1 MTQVS
6 RAQVLSGLAASA
18 AVAATARP
26 ARAAALN
33 DLVAAAKSEKEL
45 NLIAGSDTFG
55 GAPGMS
61 ALNDA
66 FNRKFGLN
74 ATLTLTPGPAMTV
87 MGSRLLT
94 EYQGNHTASTA
105 AYIGPFS
112 QFVALSRAG
121 ALQKVDWVGTFPWVT
136 RAMVVDPDGVG
147 ILMRTGPNGMLYN
160 PNVLPPNQAPKSYDD
175 LVDPKVNGPWNKKLA
190 LAPYPDWLAMLSITW
205 GPERAKAL
213 ATKVAAV
220 AGGALRYG
228 DAQPLIDGQFA
239 LMANEGSCLEL
250 KWAWESKK
258 VPFNVVFGS
267 NPVVCDYFQM
277 GVPKNSPV
285 PHLAQL
291 FVGFMTTPE
300 AQAITDKFGGQGSHL
315 VPGTRIYAFIRSQR
329 ITLQDPRRVYAFF
342 SDPSTSALYDELG
355 KIIRLS

>member
-1 MTQVS
+1 MRVS
-6 RAQVLSGLAASA
+6 RAQALGSLAATA
-18 AVAATARP
+18 ALAATARP
-26 ARAAALN
+26 VRAAALN
-33 DLVAAAKSEKEL
+33 DLVAAAKGEKEL

-66 FNRKFGLN
+66 FNKKFGLN

-94 EYQGNHTASTA
+94 EYQGNHTASTGV
-105 AYIGPFS
+105 YMGPFS
-112 QFVALSRAG
+112 QFVTLNRAG
-121 ALQKVDWVGTFPWVT
+121 ALEKVDWVGTFPWVS

-147 ILMRTGPNGMLYN
+147 LLMRTGPNAMLYN
-160 PNVLPPNQAPKSYDD
+160 PKVLPQNQAPKTYDD
-175 LVDPKVNGPWNKKLA
+175 LVNPRLDAPWNKKLA

-205 GPERAKAL
+205 GADRVRAL
-213 ATKVAAV
+213 ATKLAAV
-220 AGGALRYG
+220 AGGQLRYG
-228 DAQPLIDGQFA
+228 DAQPLIDGQFT

-250 KWAWESKK
+250 KWAWESKN

-267 NPVVCDYFQM
+267 NPVVCDYFQL

-285 PHLAQL
+285 PHLARL

-315 VPGTRIYAFIRSQR
+315 VPGTRIYQFVHAQH